1 MIIGRAGGLGDG
13 PREKVA
19 GTEEQIS
26 LPEGGRLC
34 VSGVLLNFSLFIVW
48 RGGGAAPAGA
58 IN

>member
-26 LPEGGRLC
+26 LPGGEENQYAPG
-34 VSGVLLNFSLFIVW
+34 VSLNFPVFPRTVKEQSC
-48 RGGGAAPAGA
+48 RGY
-58 IN
+58 

>member
-26 LPEGGRLC
+26 LPGGEEALGA
-34 VSGVLLNFSLFIVW
+34 SGV
-48 RGGGAAPAGA
+48 
-58 IN
+58 

>member
-26 LPEGGRLC
+26 LPEGEEALR
-34 VSGVLLNFSLFIVW
+34 VSGV
-48 RGGGAAPAGA
+48 
-58 IN
+58 